1 MRNLAVLCVN
11 LCRECA
17 VGSEGMKLGVTSVR
31 RGWGGGERGFA
42 CISGVARA
50 VVVLDLRLWARFGLW
65 SELENGKNG
74 RTSWNLTSFGL

>member
-17 VGSEGMKLGVTSVR
+17 VGSEGMKVAITGV
-31 RGWGGGERGFA
+31 GWGRGGGERGFA
-42 CISGVARA
+42 CILGVARA
-50 VVVLDLRLWARFGLW
+50 VVVWLLRLCARFGLQ

-74 RTSWNLTSFGL
+74 RTSENLISFGL